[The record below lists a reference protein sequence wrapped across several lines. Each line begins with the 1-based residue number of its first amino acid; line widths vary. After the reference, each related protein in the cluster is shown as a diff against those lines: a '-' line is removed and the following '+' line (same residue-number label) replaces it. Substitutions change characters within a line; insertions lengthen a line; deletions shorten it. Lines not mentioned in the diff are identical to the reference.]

1 MRKKRI
7 RFAGLV
13 LTAFALAAV
22 MTAAACAEAEP
33 QKQNDD
39 GRGYAAAGV
48 EEQADETKNKNADM
62 EEAAKNA
69 ELKIAVGGTVL
80 TASLEENS
88 SAQALEQLLAD
99 GPLTIEMRD
108 YGNMEKVGALGAE
121 LPENNEELTAQAGDL
136 ILYQGDSFVI
146 YYAQN
151 TWNLT
156 RLGKIRHTTADEL
169 KEILGNGDVTV
180 TLSLNKE

>member
-1 MRKKRI
+1 MQKKRI
-7 RFAGLV
+7 GFVRLI
-13 LTAFALAAV
+13 LTAFFLAAV

-39 GRGYAAAGV
+39 GRGYAAASV
-48 EEQADETKNKNADM
+48 EEQADKTKNKNADM
-62 EEAAKNA
+62 EEAKNA

-151 TWNLT
+151 TWSLT
-156 RLGKIRHTTADEL
+156 RLGKIECITADEL